1 LKQSMYIGPTIPGI
15 VKNSTIFIGELPDRL
30 NKLTEELPCIKN
42 LIVPIDKLT
51 KAKQALF
58 EQGSVENVSY
68 NNILNYGK
76 GEKN

>member
-1 LKQSMYIGPTIPGI
+1 MKQSMYIGPTISGI

>member
-1 LKQSMYIGPTIPGI
+1 MYIGPTIPGI

>member
-1 LKQSMYIGPTIPGI
+1 MKQSMYIGPTLSGI

>member
-1 LKQSMYIGPTIPGI
+1 MKQSMYRGPTIPGI

-30 NKLTEELPCIKN
+30 NKLTEELPYIKN

>member
-1 LKQSMYIGPTIPGI
+1 MKQSMYIGPTIPGI

>member
-1 LKQSMYIGPTIPGI
+1 MKQSMYIGPTIPGI

-51 KAKQALF
+51 KAKQAIF